1 MPRPKR
7 NYKPNCFYHVYNRG
21 NNKDS
26 VLKSASDKQIF
37 RGLLYK
43 NKGPCN
49 IRLVTF
55 CIMDN
60 HFHLIIKTGKDPGN
74 LSKFMQKV
82 LTSFAVQIN
91 RKHQRIGHAFQGRYN
106 ANILPYK
113 KDLSRAISYV
123 RKNPVEEGLVKRPEE
138 YPWTKS

>member
-1 MPRPKR
+1 
-7 NYKPNCFYHVYNRG
+7 
-21 NNKDS
+21 
-26 VLKSASDKQIF
+26 
-37 RGLLYK
+37 
-43 NKGPCN
+43 
-49 IRLVTF
+49 
-55 CIMDN
+55 MDN
-60 HFHLIIKTGKDPGN
+60 HFHLIVKTGKDPRN

-123 RKNPVEEGLVKRPEE
+123 RKNPVEEGLVKRAEE